1 MWNTHT
7 TTNTSTKR
15 IKKMCRGASWINYHQ
30 FVLVFHSITIY
41 FAQILWSGQFFTPEC
56 VLFYFLE
63 LLMIQFISHMSTS
76 WTNFSLRREW
86 LWCEKGNS
94 YCLLTATPFSPSCPR
109 RVLYFSAMISHKGDC
124 EFLPLTFQQKLRKLL
139 YSVI

>member
-1 MWNTHT
+1 MKYTHT
-7 TTNTSTKR
+7 HTNTSTKR
-15 IKKMCRGASWINYHQ
+15 VKRCRAASWINYHQ

-63 LLMIQFISHMSTS
+63 LLITQFISHMSTS
-76 WTNFSLRREW
+76 RTHFSPKGEW

-94 YCLLTATPFSPSCPR
+94 YGLLTATPFSPSCSR
-109 RVLYFSAMISHKGDC
+109 RVLYFPAMISHKGDC
-124 EFLPLTFQQKLRKLL
+124 EFLPLPFQQKLRKLL